1 MKSSKADQEIIRV
14 SRSSG
19 PEAKAELIRAI
30 GYRKIEAGLQYTI
43 GQISDSNSKVRL
55 AAIETAGMIGT
66 RDDLNEVKNRSL
78 TGVISEAEVIVEALT
93 RISLNS
99 GDPDWCADEINASFA
114 TFSNESPMIILI
126 STLGNIGTDTSLGY
140 IRPFLSYDS
149 YEIQFAALKALSTWQ
164 NDAPLPFLEEYLKTS
179 DKDKN
184 RQMAQVGI
192 VNLVQNSGK
201 LTSEEKSEKLEI
213 SFLSAQSK
221 AEKVIVLNG
230 ISRIYSLRAMDFVI
244 SQLTN
249 PDLSTTAQEAF
260 IRIADNLKY
269 SYETTVIEKIDS
281 IADYE
286 TDEGFSAKLKLLKRS
301 IEL

>member
-1 MKSSKADQEIIRV
+1 
-14 SRSSG
+14 
-19 PEAKAELIRAI
+19 
-30 GYRKIEAGLQYTI
+30 
-43 GQISDSNSKVRL
+43 
-55 AAIETAGMIGT
+55 
-66 RDDLNEVKNRSL
+66 
-78 TGVISEAEVIVEALT
+78 
-93 RISLNS
+93 
-99 GDPDWCADEINASFA
+99 
-114 TFSNESPMIILI
+114 LI

-244 SQLTN
+244 SQLNN
-249 PDLSTTAQEAF
+249 PDLSSTAQEAF